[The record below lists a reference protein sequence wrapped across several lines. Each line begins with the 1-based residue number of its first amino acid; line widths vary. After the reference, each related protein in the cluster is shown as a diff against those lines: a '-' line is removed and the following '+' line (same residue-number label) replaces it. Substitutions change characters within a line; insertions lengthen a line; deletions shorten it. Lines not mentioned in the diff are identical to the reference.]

1 MRLIDTHSHI
11 HDVEFDADRDAV
23 IERAHA
29 AGVAV
34 ILTLGTDAANSRL
47 ALELA
52 ERHPGVLAAVGV
64 HPHDAEAA
72 TGADLDALEEMAQN
86 PRVAVIGEIGLDFY
100 RDLSPRERQ
109 VDVLR
114 RQLESARRASKP
126 IAVHAREAHEEM
138 LPLLT
143 TWSREMG
150 GSLPDGRPLG
160 IMHYFSADSEHAR
173 RYIGLGFLISIN
185 TSVTHP
191 KAALLAEVARDIPLD
206 HLVIE
211 TDSPYA
217 APQSHR
223 GKRNEPAYVVEA
235 AAKIAA
241 LNGVPVE
248 AVAEA
253 TTRNAERL
261 LGIASNRGAGNR
273 GAERSRGAGSQPA
286 SSADRGASNPGAA
299 ENRSVRLRRTNN
311 TSINA
316 RSGA

>member
-11 HDVEFDADRDAV
+11 HDAEFDADRDAV

-34 ILTLGTDAANSRL
+34 IVTLGTDAANSRL
-47 ALELA
+47 ALALA
-52 ERHPGVLAAVGV
+52 ERHSGVLAAAGV
-64 HPHDAEAA
+64 HPHDADAA
-72 TGADLDALEEMAQN
+72 TDADLDALEEMAHN

-100 RDLSPRERQ
+100 RNLSPHDRQ

-114 RQLESARRASKP
+114 RQLETARRASKP

-143 TWSREMG
+143 AWSGEMG
-150 GSLPDGRPLG
+150 GRLSDGRPLG
-160 IMHYFSADSEHAR
+160 IMHYFSADTDHAR
-173 RYIGLGFLISIN
+173 RYIDLGFLISIN

-191 KAALLAEVARDIPLD
+191 KAALLAEVARDIPLE

-223 GKRNEPAYVVEA
+223 GKRNEPAYVVGA
-235 AAKIAA
+235 AATIAE
-241 LNGVPVE
+241 LKGVPVE

-253 TTRNAERL
+253 TTRNGERL
-261 LGIASNRGAGNR
+261 LGIAAAVAG
-273 GAERSRGAGSQPA
+273 RSA
-286 SSADRGASNPGAA
+286 S
-299 ENRSVRLRRTNN
+299 
-311 TSINA
+311 
-316 RSGA
+316 